1 MKYVIYNQEN
11 GLPEFYDTI
20 EEAQA
25 RQTEFIAQYPTYE
38 TDLFAITVWQT
49 NEDGSITQYRYHG
62 NL

>member
-1 MKYVIYNQEN
+1 MKYVIYSQEN

-25 RQTEFIAQYPTYE
+25 RQTEFINQHPTFD

-49 NEDGSITQYRYHG
+49 NTDGTITQFRYHG
-62 NL
+62 